1 MAPELRAT
9 YRLQLRNGVGF
20 AQATEL
26 VGYLAELGVSHLY
39 ASPYLQASEG
49 STHGYDI
56 VDPTRVDDQ
65 LGGAAAHERMCQA
78 LLDADLGQVIDVV
91 PNHMAIG
98 GRQNPWWWDV
108 LENGPSSRYASYFDV
123 DWDSSEE
130 RWPNKVLLPVLGDHY
145 GRVLEDSQLQLEHA
159 EGAFVLRYE
168 DHVFPV
174 DPSSLASLLGEVAE
188 ARGSELLTFLAERH
202 AGLPRPTVT
211 ARQAVA
217 RRHRDKAVLLALLA
231 RLCREESAI
240 AAGIDAAVARLN
252 GDHDALDALIEQQ
265 NYRLALWRTASRDLG
280 YRRFFD
286 IKDLAGLRV
295 EEAEVFAA
303 THALPV
309 AWARRGWVHGLRID
323 HPDGLRDP
331 GEYFRR
337 LREAFPDA
345 WIVAE
350 KILEPGE
357 QLPADWPIA
366 GTTGYDYLNL
376 VGGLFVDP
384 LGEEALTRLHE
395 EVSDQPSD
403 FAELAHAS
411 KRQVLDDLLG
421 SEVSRLVSL
430 FVAVCE
436 RHRRHRD
443 YTRRELRAAL
453 TEVAVHFPVYRS
465 YVSVAT
471 GAVGETDVRH
481 VEQAVEAAIE
491 ATPDV
496 DPELFRFL
504 CDLLLLRH
512 PGSLEGELA
521 MRFQQLTG
529 PAMAK
534 GVEDTAF
541 YRDQRLIALNEVGGD
556 PTRFGVDPGR
566 FHDACSQAQ
575 ATHPTRMLAS
585 TTHDTKRSE
594 DVRAR
599 LALLSET
606 PERWAEAVRR
616 WSEHNHRHRQGA
628 LPDGPTEYL
637 LYQTLVGAWPMDEV
651 RLTAFLEK
659 AMREA
664 KRHTSWT
671 APDERYEQSVMAF
684 ARALLHDQAFRSH
697 LEAFVAELVHP
708 GRLNGLAQTL
718 IKLTAPG
725 VPDVYQGTELW
736 DLSLVDPDNRRPV
749 DFALRR
755 RMLAELE
762 QLAPEAI
769 VERMDEGLPKL
780 WVVRQALRA
789 RRLRPQSFGPA
800 GTYRPLSAQGSM
812 ADRLVAFAR
821 GEDVVVAVPRLVMG
835 LADGWGDTALELPS
849 GDWRDLMSGDVWSGG
864 PVPIAALLGRFPV
877 ALLVGG
883 EVPSWR

>member
-1 MAPELRAT
+1 MPPELRAT

-20 AQATEL
+20 EQVTEL
-26 VGYLAELGVSHLY
+26 VPYLAELGVSHLY

-56 VDPTRVDDQ
+56 VDPSRVDDQ
-65 LGGAAAHERMCQA
+65 LGGPEAHERMCQT

-91 PNHMAIG
+91 PNHMAIV

-108 LENGPSSRYASYFDV
+108 LENGPSSRYAIYFDV
-123 DWDSSEE
+123 DWDASEE

-145 GRVLEDSQLQLEHA
+145 GRVLEDGQLQLAHA
-159 EGAFVLRYE
+159 SGAFVLRYH
-168 DHVFPV
+168 DHLFPL
-174 DPSSLASLLGEVAE
+174 DPSSLAGLLGEVAE
-188 ARGSELLTFLAERH
+188 LHGSQLLAFLAERH

-211 ARQAVA
+211 ARQAVE
-217 RRHRDKAVLLALLA
+217 RRHRDKAVLFALLA
-231 RLCREESAI
+231 RLCRDEPAI
-240 AAGIDAAVARLN
+240 AAAIDAAVGRLN

-286 IKDLAGLRV
+286 IEDLAGLRV
-295 EEAEVFAA
+295 EEPEVFAA
-303 THALPV
+303 THALPI
-309 AWARRGWVHGLRID
+309 AWVERGWVHGLRID

-331 GEYFRR
+331 GEYFTR
-337 LREAFPDA
+337 LREACPDA

-350 KILEPGE
+350 KILETGE
-357 QLPADWPIA
+357 QLPPDWPIA
-366 GTTGYDYLNL
+366 GTTGYDFLNL

-384 LGEEALTRLHE
+384 RGEAALTRLHE
-395 EVSDQPSD
+395 EVTGQPHD
-403 FAELAHAS
+403 VAELVHAS

-421 SEVSRLVSL
+421 SEVNRLVSL

-453 TEVAVHFPVYRS
+453 TETAVHFPVYRS
-465 YVSVAT
+465 YVSTAT
-471 GAVGETDVRH
+471 GAVDETDVRH
-481 VEQAVEAAIE
+481 VEHAIASAMEAA
-491 ATPDV
+491 PDL

-504 CDLLLLRH
+504 RDLLLLRH

-541 YRDQRLIALNEVGGD
+541 YRDHRLIALNEVGGA
-556 PTRFGVDPGR
+556 PTRFGVDPAR
-566 FHDACSQAQ
+566 FHEASASAQ
-575 ATHPTRMLAS
+575 VSHPTRMLAS

-599 LALLSET
+599 LALLSEI
-606 PERWAEAVRR
+606 PGRWAEAVRR
-616 WSEHNHRHRQGA
+616 WSEHNHRHRHGD
-628 LPDGPTEYL
+628 LPDRPTEYL
-637 LYQTLVGAWPMDEV
+637 LYQTLVGAWPIDAE

-659 AMREA
+659 AVREA
-664 KRHTSWT
+664 KRRTSWT
-671 APDERYEQSVMAF
+671 AQDDAYERAVADF
-684 ARALLHDQAFRSH
+684 ARALLSDEVFRAD
-697 LEAFVAELVHP
+697 LEVFVAGLVHP
-708 GRLNGLAQTL
+708 GRINGLAQAS

-755 RMLAELE
+755 RLLGELSRR
-762 QLAPEAI
+762 APEAI
-769 VERMDEGLPKL
+769 MERMDEGLPKL
-780 WVVRQALRA
+780 WVLRQAMRA

-800 GTYRPLSAQGSM
+800 GTYRPLPAQGAK
-812 ADRLVAFAR
+812 ADHLVAFAR

-849 GDWRDLMSGDVWSGG
+849 GDWRDLMTGDTWSGG
-864 PVPIAALLGRFPV
+864 PVSVAALLGRFPV

-883 EVPSWR
+883 AVPSWR

>member
-1 MAPELRAT
+1 MPPDLLAT

-20 AQATEL
+20 DQVRVL
-26 VGYLAELGVSHLY
+26 VPYLAELGVSHLY
-39 ASPYLQASEG
+39 ASPYLQASDG

-65 LGGAAAHERMCQA
+65 LGAAEAHERMCQA
-78 LLDADLGQVIDVV
+78 LLGAGLGQVIDLV
-91 PNHMAIG
+91 PNHMAIA

-108 LENGPSSRYASYFDV
+108 LENGPSSRYAASFDV
-123 DWDSSEE
+123 DWEASEE

-145 GRVLEDSQLQLEHA
+145 GRVLEDSQLQLAHV
-159 EGAFVLRYE
+159 EGAFVLRYQE
-168 DHVFPV
+168 HVFPV
-174 DPSSLASLLGEVAE
+174 DPSSLAGLLGEVAE
-188 ARGSELLTFLAERH
+188 LQGSQLLAFLAERH

-211 ARQAVA
+211 ARQAVE
-217 RRHRDKAVLLALLA
+217 RRHRDKAVLLTLLA
-231 RLCREESAI
+231 RLCHEEPTVTGA
-240 AAGIDAAVARLN
+240 IDAAVARLN
-252 GDHDALDALIEQQ
+252 ADPDALDALVEQQ

-295 EEAEVFAA
+295 EVPEVFAA
-303 THALPV
+303 THALPI
-309 AWARRGWVHGLRID
+309 AWVERGWVHGLRID

-331 GEYFRR
+331 AEYFAR
-337 LREAFPDA
+337 LREACPDA

-357 QLPADWPIA
+357 QLPPDWPIA
-366 GTTGYDYLNL
+366 GTTGYDFLNL
-376 VGGLFVDP
+376 AGGLFVDSR
-384 LGEEALTRLHE
+384 GEAALTRLHE
-395 EVSDQPSD
+395 EVTGQPHD
-403 FAELAHAS
+403 FAELARAA
-411 KRQVLDDLLG
+411 KRQVLDELLG
-421 SEVSRLVSL
+421 SEVNRLVSL

-443 YTRRELRAAL
+443 YTRRELRTAL
-453 TEVAVHFPVYRS
+453 SEVAVHFPVYRS
-465 YVSVAT
+465 YVSAAT

-481 VEQAVEAAIE
+481 VEQAIEAAME

-496 DPELFRFL
+496 DPALFRFL
-504 CDLLLLRH
+504 RDLLLLRH

-556 PTRFGVDPGR
+556 PSQFGVEPAR
-566 FHDACSQAQ
+566 FHDACLQAQ

-599 LALLSET
+599 LALLSEV
-606 PERWAEAVRR
+606 PERWAQAVRR
-616 WSEHNHRHRQGA
+616 WSEHNRRHQHGE
-628 LPDGPTEYL
+628 LPDRPTEYL
-637 LYQTLVGAWPMDEV
+637 LYQTLVGAWPIDEG
-651 RLTAFLEK
+651 RLTEFLEK
-659 AMREA
+659 AVREA
-664 KRHTSWT
+664 KVHTSWT
-671 APDERYEQSVMAF
+671 APDEAYERAVAAF
-684 ARALLHDQAFRSH
+684 ARALLSDEVFRAD
-697 LEAFVAELVHP
+697 LEAFVADLVDP
-708 GRLNGLAQTL
+708 GRINALAQTL
-718 IKLTAPG
+718 VKLTAPG

-755 RMLAELE
+755 RLLGELP

-769 VERMDEGLPKL
+769 MERMEEGVPKL
-780 WVVRQALRA
+780 WLLRQALRA
-789 RRLRPQSFGPA
+789 RRLRPQSFGSA
-800 GTYRPLSAQGSM
+800 GAYRPLLAQGAK
-812 ADRLVAFAR
+812 ADHLLAFGR
-821 GEDVVVAVPRLVMG
+821 CEDVVVAVPRLVMG

-849 GDWRDLMSGDVWSGG
+849 GEWRDLMTGDAWPGG
-864 PVPIAALLGRFPV
+864 PMPVAALLGRFPV
-877 ALLVGG
+877 ALLVAG